1 MYFLYEFAIL
11 EVHSFSTNH
20 KLLTFASVAVSA
32 IFKALL
38 RTLVAEG
45 AKAAAEPTRRVA
57 IESFILL
64 QYLLLVCLECW
75 KVRG

>member
-1 MYFLYEFAIL
+1 M
-11 EVHSFSTNH
+11 
-20 KLLTFASVAVSA
+20 LTFASVAVSA

-57 IESFILL
+57 IESFM
-64 QYLLLVCLECW
+64 VACM
-75 KVRG
+75 VVV

>member
-64 QYLLLVCLECW
+64 QYLLW
-75 KVRG
+75 FVRSARK